1 MIVDALEESLQT
13 QQSDSSSVTMT
24 LGSAS
29 MLSSPTYARFQVLSD
44 QSDGGLLVRSDGP
57 IGRSEEASDARTGT
71 DRTYSRERDSLSKT
85 NKTTRRLLRQQ

>member
-1 MIVDALEESLQT
+1 IGPV
-13 QQSDSSSVTMT
+13 
-24 LGSAS
+24 GR
-29 MLSSPTYARFQVLSD
+29 RFV
-44 QSDGGLLVRSDGP
+44 GPVRLVQSDGP